1 MFALAAVAFATTFT
15 SCEKEELSFNLKPQ
29 VASLTID
36 ATVVVIEDGV
46 TVETKSFTKTET
58 SQAGVSIAAGTF
70 AVSHTYK
77 FQDGTEKSLNETV
90 TYPAV
95 LPGQN
100 VALTPTFVLSHN
112 NVFPG
117 VEEVIEFDFEN
128 VEVVTEAVE
137 TDKLTIENPS
147 DYYWTTTVTWVT
159 KSGIQYLGY
168 ETTEDA
174 TADEILAIERYF
186 DGLEDTYEES
196 TASGEYT
203 VYSKTELEFTLNY
216 DVTENKAN
224 IYRTFVTESTT
235 RADEEPVLIGWI
247 EFKDYTAT
255 TMDEPVSYDLDGGIG
270 HGHGHGNSNNAGG
283 GIGENVGE

>member
-1 MFALAAVAFATTFT
+1 MN
-15 SCEKEELSFNLKPQ
+15 S
-29 VASLTID
+29 SLTVS
-36 ATVVVIEDGV
+36 ATA
-46 TVETKSFTKTET
+46 F
-58 SQAGVSIAAGTF
+58 
-70 AVSHTYK
+70 
-77 FQDGTEKSLNETV
+77 
-90 TYPAV
+90 
-95 LPGQN
+95 
-100 VALTPTFVLSHN
+100 
-112 NVFPG
+112 
-117 VEEVIEFDFEN
+117 EEVIEFDFEN

-216 DVTENKAN
+216 DVHLS
-224 IYRTFVTESTT
+224 YRPSIPSSRTKVQS
-235 RADEEPVLIGWI
+235 
-247 EFKDYTAT
+247 
-255 TMDEPVSYDLDGGIG
+255 S
-270 HGHGHGNSNNAGG
+270 
-283 GIGENVGE
+283 

>member
-15 SCEKEELSFNLKPQ
+15 SCEKEELSIDLKPQ

-186 DGLEDTYEES
+186 EGLEDTYKES

-224 IYRTFVTESTT
+224 IYRTYVTESAT

-255 TMDEPVSYDLDGGIG
+255 TMDEPVSYDLDGGI
-270 HGHGHGNSNNAGG
+270 
-283 GIGENVGE
+283 IWE